1 MAFTLPPL
9 PYSYDALE
17 PHIDEATMKLHHGKH
32 HQAYVDK
39 LNAAI
44 ASSEWE
50 SKSIDE
56 IMVSLD
62 KVPDKI
68 KAAVRNNGGG
78 HYNHSLFW
86 QWMSPTGG
94 GEPTGKVAE
103 AINAKFGSFAKFKEE
118 FEAAGMARFGSGWVW
133 LIQDGSELSIT
144 TTPYQDCPV
153 SEGKKVLLGNDL
165 WEHAYYLKYQN
176 RRPEYLAAWWNVV
189 NWNKVTELFYLLF
202 LSLLTPILMAQVH
215 KARHVEYIK

>member
-9 PYSYDALE
+9 PYPYDALE

-44 ASSEWE
+44 AGSEWE
-50 SKSIDE
+50 SKSLDE

-103 AINAKFGSFAKFKEE
+103 AINSKFGSFAKFKEE
-118 FEAAGMARFGSGWVW
+118 FEAAGMSRFGSGWVW

-189 NWNKVTELFYLLF
+189 NWNKVTELFN
-202 LSLLTPILMAQVH
+202 
-215 KARHVEYIK
+215 

>member
-9 PYSYDALE
+9 PYPYDALE

-44 ASSEWE
+44 AGSEWE
-50 SKSIDE
+50 SKSLDE

-103 AINAKFGSFAKFKEE
+103 AINSKFGSFAKFKEE
-118 FEAAGMARFGSGWVW
+118 FEAAGMSRFGSGWVW

-176 RRPEYLAAWWNVV
+176 RRPEYLAAWWSVV
-189 NWNKVTELFYLLF
+189 NWDKVTELFN
-202 LSLLTPILMAQVH
+202 
-215 KARHVEYIK
+215 

>member
-50 SKSIDE
+50 SKSLDE
-56 IMVSLD
+56 IMASLD

-94 GEPTGKVAE
+94 GEPTGKLAE

-118 FEAAGMARFGSGWVW
+118 FEAAGMSRFGSGWVW

-189 NWNKVTELFYLLF
+189 NWNKVTELFN
-202 LSLLTPILMAQVH
+202 Q
-215 KARHVEYIK
+215 

>member
-39 LNAAI
+39 LNAAL
-44 ASSEWE
+44 AASEWE
-50 SKSIDE
+50 SKSLDE

-103 AINAKFGSFAKFKEE
+103 AINSKFGSFAKFKEE
-118 FEAAGMARFGSGWVW
+118 FEAAGMSRFGSGWVW
-133 LIQDGSELSIT
+133 LIQDGGELSIT

-189 NWNKVTELFYLLF
+189 NWNKVTELFN
-202 LSLLTPILMAQVH
+202 
-215 KARHVEYIK
+215 

>member
-9 PYSYDALE
+9 PYPYDALE

-44 ASSEWE
+44 AASEWE
-50 SKSIDE
+50 SKSLDE

-103 AINAKFGSFAKFKEE
+103 AINSKFGSFAKFKEE
-118 FEAAGMARFGSGWVW
+118 FEAAGMSRFGSGWVW

-189 NWNKVTELFYLLF
+189 NWNKVTELFN
-202 LSLLTPILMAQVH
+202 Q
-215 KARHVEYIK
+215 

>member
-44 ASSEWE
+44 AGSEWE
-50 SKSIDE
+50 SKSLDE

-118 FEAAGMARFGSGWVW
+118 FEAAGMSRFGSGWVW

-176 RRPEYLAAWWNVV
+176 RRPEYLAAWWSVV
-189 NWNKVTELFYLLF
+189 NWNKVTELFN
-202 LSLLTPILMAQVH
+202 
-215 KARHVEYIK
+215 KKEN

>member
-9 PYSYDALE
+9 PYPYDALE

-44 ASSEWE
+44 AASEWE
-50 SKSIDE
+50 SKSLDE

-103 AINAKFGSFAKFKEE
+103 AINSKFGSFAKFKEE
-118 FEAAGMARFGSGWVW
+118 FEAAGMSRFGSGWVW
-133 LIQDGSELSIT
+133 LIQDGGELSIV

-189 NWNKVTELFYLLF
+189 NWNKVAELFD
-202 LSLLTPILMAQVH
+202 
-215 KARHVEYIK
+215 

>member
-1 MAFTLPPL
+1 MNKMAFTLPPL
-9 PYSYDALE
+9 LYPYDALE

-44 ASSEWE
+44 AASEWE
-50 SKSIDE
+50 SKSLDE

-118 FEAAGMARFGSGWVW
+118 FEAAGMSRFGSGWVW
-133 LIQDGSELSIT
+133 LIQDGGELSIN
-144 TTPYQDCPV
+144 TTPYQDFPL

-176 RRPEYLAAWWNVV
+176 RRPEYLAAWWSVV
-189 NWNKVTELFYLLF
+189 NWNKVTELFN
-202 LSLLTPILMAQVH
+202 Q
-215 KARHVEYIK
+215 

>member
-44 ASSEWE
+44 AASEWE

-118 FEAAGMARFGSGWVW
+118 FEAAGMSRFGSGWVW

-189 NWNKVTELFYLLF
+189 NWNKVTELFN
-202 LSLLTPILMAQVH
+202 Q
-215 KARHVEYIK
+215 

>member
-44 ASSEWE
+44 AASEWE
-50 SKSIDE
+50 SKSLDE

-118 FEAAGMARFGSGWVW
+118 FEAAGMSRFGSGWVW

-189 NWNKVTELFYLLF
+189 NWNKVAELFN
-202 LSLLTPILMAQVH
+202 Q
-215 KARHVEYIK
+215 

>member
-1 MAFTLPPL
+1 MAFTLPTL

-44 ASSEWE
+44 AASEWE
-50 SKSIDE
+50 SKSLDE

-103 AINAKFGSFAKFKEE
+103 AINSKFGSFAKFKEE
-118 FEAAGMARFGSGWVW
+118 FEAAGMSRFGSGWVW
-133 LIQDGSELSIT
+133 LIQDGGELSIT

-189 NWNKVTELFYLLF
+189 NWNKVTELFN
-202 LSLLTPILMAQVH
+202 Q
-215 KARHVEYIK
+215 

>member
-1 MAFTLPPL
+1 
-9 PYSYDALE
+9 
-17 PHIDEATMKLHHGKH
+17 MKLHHGKH

-44 ASSEWE
+44 AASEWE
-50 SKSIDE
+50 SKSLDE

-118 FEAAGMARFGSGWVW
+118 FEAAGMSRFGSGWVW

-176 RRPEYLAAWWNVV
+176 RRPEYLAAWWNIV
-189 NWNKVTELFYLLF
+189 NWDKVTELFN
-202 LSLLTPILMAQVH
+202 Q
-215 KARHVEYIK
+215 

>member
-9 PYSYDALE
+9 PYPYDALE

-189 NWNKVTELFYLLF
+189 NWNKVTELFN
-202 LSLLTPILMAQVH
+202 Q
-215 KARHVEYIK
+215 

>member
-9 PYSYDALE
+9 PYPYDALE

-44 ASSEWE
+44 AASEWE
-50 SKSIDE
+50 SKSLDE

-103 AINAKFGSFAKFKEE
+103 AINSKFGSFAKFKEE
-118 FEAAGMARFGSGWVW
+118 FEAAGMSRFGSGWVW

-144 TTPYQDCPV
+144 TAPYQDCPV

-189 NWNKVTELFYLLF
+189 NWNKVTELFN
-202 LSLLTPILMAQVH
+202 
-215 KARHVEYIK
+215 

>member
-1 MAFTLPPL
+1 MAFTLPL
-9 PYSYDALE
+9 PYPYDALE

-44 ASSEWE
+44 AASQWE
-50 SKSIDE
+50 SSSIDE

-118 FEAAGMARFGSGWVW
+118 FEAAGMSRFGSGWVW

-189 NWNKVTELFYLLF
+189 NWNKVAELFN
-202 LSLLTPILMAQVH
+202 
-215 KARHVEYIK
+215 K

>member
-176 RRPEYLAAWWNVV
+176 RRPEYLAAWWSVV
-189 NWNKVTELFYLLF
+189 DWNKVTELFN
-202 LSLLTPILMAQVH
+202 Q
-215 KARHVEYIK
+215 

>member
-44 ASSEWE
+44 AASEWE

-189 NWNKVTELFYLLF
+189 NWNKVTELFN
-202 LSLLTPILMAQVH
+202 
-215 KARHVEYIK
+215 

>member
-44 ASSEWE
+44 AASEWE
-50 SKSIDE
+50 SKSLDE

-103 AINAKFGSFAKFKEE
+103 AINSKFGSFAKFKEE
-118 FEAAGMARFGSGWVW
+118 FEAAGMSRFGSGWVW
-133 LIQDGSELSIT
+133 LIQDGGELSIT

-189 NWNKVTELFYLLF
+189 NWNKVAELFN
-202 LSLLTPILMAQVH
+202 
-215 KARHVEYIK
+215 

>member
-1 MAFTLPPL
+1 MAVTLPPL
-9 PYSYDALE
+9 PYPYDALE

-44 ASSEWE
+44 AASEWE
-50 SKSIDE
+50 SKSLDE

-118 FEAAGMARFGSGWVW
+118 FEAAGMSRFGSGWVW

-189 NWNKVTELFYLLF
+189 NWNKVAELFN
-202 LSLLTPILMAQVH
+202 Q
-215 KARHVEYIK
+215 

>member
-9 PYSYDALE
+9 PYPYDALE

-44 ASSEWE
+44 AASEWE
-50 SKSIDE
+50 SKSLDE

-118 FEAAGMARFGSGWVW
+118 FEAAGMSRFGSGWVW
-133 LIQDGSELSIT
+133 LIQDGGELSIV

-189 NWNKVTELFYLLF
+189 NWNKVTELFN
-202 LSLLTPILMAQVH
+202 
-215 KARHVEYIK
+215 

>member
-17 PHIDEATMKLHHGKH
+17 PHIDMATMKLHHGKH

-44 ASSEWE
+44 AASEWE
-50 SKSIDE
+50 SKSLDE

-118 FEAAGMARFGSGWVW
+118 FEAAGMSRFGSGWVW

-189 NWNKVTELFYLLF
+189 NWNKVTELFN
-202 LSLLTPILMAQVH
+202 
-215 KARHVEYIK
+215 

>member
-44 ASSEWE
+44 AGSEWE
-50 SKSIDE
+50 SKSLDE

-103 AINAKFGSFAKFKEE
+103 AINSKFGSFAKFKEE
-118 FEAAGMARFGSGWVW
+118 FEAAGMSRFGSGWVW

-176 RRPEYLAAWWNVV
+176 RRPEYLAAWWSVV
-189 NWNKVTELFYLLF
+189 NWNKVTELFN
-202 LSLLTPILMAQVH
+202 
-215 KARHVEYIK
+215 

>member
-9 PYSYDALE
+9 PYPYDALE

-44 ASSEWE
+44 AASEWE
-50 SKSIDE
+50 SKSLDE
-56 IMVSLD
+56 IMLSLD

-103 AINAKFGSFAKFKEE
+103 AINSKFGSFAKFKEE
-118 FEAAGMARFGSGWVW
+118 FEAAGMSRFGSGWVW
-133 LIQDGSELSIT
+133 LIQDGNELSIT

-189 NWNKVTELFYLLF
+189 NWNKVTELFN
-202 LSLLTPILMAQVH
+202 
-215 KARHVEYIK
+215 

>member
-9 PYSYDALE
+9 PYPYDALE

-44 ASSEWE
+44 AGSEWE
-50 SKSIDE
+50 SKSLDE

-118 FEAAGMARFGSGWVW
+118 FEAAGMSRFGSGWVW

-176 RRPEYLAAWWNVV
+176 RRPEYLAAWWSVV
-189 NWNKVTELFYLLF
+189 NWNKVTELFN
-202 LSLLTPILMAQVH
+202 
-215 KARHVEYIK
+215 

>member
-44 ASSEWE
+44 AASEWE
-50 SKSIDE
+50 SKSLDE

-118 FEAAGMARFGSGWVW
+118 FEAAGMSRFGSGWVW
-133 LIQDGSELSIT
+133 LIQDGGELSIV

-176 RRPEYLAAWWNVV
+176 RRPEYLAAWWNIV
-189 NWNKVTELFYLLF
+189 NWNKVTELFN
-202 LSLLTPILMAQVH
+202 Q
-215 KARHVEYIK
+215 

>member
-44 ASSEWE
+44 AASEWE
-50 SKSIDE
+50 SKSLDE

-118 FEAAGMARFGSGWVW
+118 FEAAGMSRFGSGWVW
-133 LIQDGSELSIT
+133 LIQDGGELSIT

-189 NWNKVTELFYLLF
+189 NWNKVTELFN
-202 LSLLTPILMAQVH
+202 
-215 KARHVEYIK
+215 

>member
-56 IMVSLD
+56 IMLSLD

-118 FEAAGMARFGSGWVW
+118 FEAAGMSRFGSGWVW

-189 NWNKVTELFYLLF
+189 NWNKVTELFN
-202 LSLLTPILMAQVH
+202 Q
-215 KARHVEYIK
+215 

>member
-9 PYSYDALE
+9 PYPYDALE

-44 ASSEWE
+44 AASEWE
-50 SKSIDE
+50 SKSLDE

-103 AINAKFGSFAKFKEE
+103 AINSKFGSFAKFKEE
-118 FEAAGMARFGSGWVW
+118 FEAAGMSRFGSGWVW

-189 NWNKVTELFYLLF
+189 NWSKVTELFN
-202 LSLLTPILMAQVH
+202 
-215 KARHVEYIK
+215 

>member
-44 ASSEWE
+44 AASEWE

-103 AINAKFGSFAKFKEE
+103 AINSKFGSFAKFKEE
-118 FEAAGMARFGSGWVW
+118 FEAAGMSRFGSGWVW
-133 LIQDGSELSIT
+133 LIQDGGELSIV

-189 NWNKVTELFYLLF
+189 NWNKVTELFN
-202 LSLLTPILMAQVH
+202 Q
-215 KARHVEYIK
+215 

>member
-44 ASSEWE
+44 AASEWE
-50 SKSIDE
+50 SKSLDE

-189 NWNKVTELFYLLF
+189 NWNKVTELFN
-202 LSLLTPILMAQVH
+202 Q
-215 KARHVEYIK
+215 

>member
-9 PYSYDALE
+9 PYPYDALE

-44 ASSEWE
+44 AASEWE
-50 SKSIDE
+50 SKSLDE

-94 GEPTGKVAE
+94 GEPSGKVAE

-118 FEAAGMARFGSGWVW
+118 FEAAGMSRFGSGWVW
-133 LIQDGSELSIT
+133 LIQDGGELSIV

-189 NWNKVTELFYLLF
+189 NWNKVTELFN
-202 LSLLTPILMAQVH
+202 Q
-215 KARHVEYIK
+215 

>member
-44 ASSEWE
+44 AGSEWE

-189 NWNKVTELFYLLF
+189 NWNKVTELFN
-202 LSLLTPILMAQVH
+202 Q
-215 KARHVEYIK
+215 

>member
-1 MAFTLPPL
+1 MAFTLPSL
-9 PYSYDALE
+9 PYPYDALE

-44 ASSEWE
+44 AASEWE
-50 SKSIDE
+50 SKSLDE

-103 AINAKFGSFAKFKEE
+103 AINSKFGSFAKFKEE
-118 FEAAGMARFGSGWVW
+118 FEAAGMSRFGSGWVW

-176 RRPEYLAAWWNVV
+176 RRPEYLAAWWSVV
-189 NWNKVTELFYLLF
+189 NWNKVTELFN
-202 LSLLTPILMAQVH
+202 Q
-215 KARHVEYIK
+215 

>member
-1 MAFTLPPL
+1 MTFTLPPL

-50 SKSIDE
+50 SKSLDE

-118 FEAAGMARFGSGWVW
+118 FEAAGMSRFGSGWVW

-189 NWNKVTELFYLLF
+189 NWNKVTELFN
-202 LSLLTPILMAQVH
+202 Q
-215 KARHVEYIK
+215 

>member
-32 HQAYVDK
+32 HPAYVDK

-50 SKSIDE
+50 SKSLDE

-118 FEAAGMARFGSGWVW
+118 FEAAGMSRFGSGWVW

-176 RRPEYLAAWWNVV
+176 RRPEYLAAWWSVV
-189 NWNKVTELFYLLF
+189 NWNKVTELFN
-202 LSLLTPILMAQVH
+202 Q
-215 KARHVEYIK
+215 

>member
-9 PYSYDALE
+9 PYPYDALE

-44 ASSEWE
+44 AASEWE
-50 SKSIDE
+50 SKSLDE

-118 FEAAGMARFGSGWVW
+118 FEAAGMSRFGSGWVW
-133 LIQDGSELSIT
+133 LIQDGSELSIA

-189 NWNKVTELFYLLF
+189 NWNKVAELFN
-202 LSLLTPILMAQVH
+202 
-215 KARHVEYIK
+215 

>member
-1 MAFTLPPL
+1 
-9 PYSYDALE
+9 
-17 PHIDEATMKLHHGKH
+17 MKLHHGKH

-44 ASSEWE
+44 AASEWE

-56 IMVSLD
+56 IMASLD

-103 AINAKFGSFAKFKEE
+103 AINSKFGSFAKFKEE
-118 FEAAGMARFGSGWVW
+118 FEAAGMSRFGSGWVW
-133 LIQDGSELSIT
+133 LIQDGGEFSIT

-189 NWNKVTELFYLLF
+189 NWNKVTELFN
-202 LSLLTPILMAQVH
+202 Q
-215 KARHVEYIK
+215 